1 MNNKEIGDKYE
12 KNILNYI
19 INEKN
24 NNAFL
29 WKDVSEEILIEF
41 GFITSQNEYRI
52 TRSKNLIDENKLID
66 VGIDIIEI
74 TNDNKLIAVQC
85 KFGYE
90 CICIKNLAGFYM
102 YMANNNKINNGV
114 VYYTSKLHY
123 HITDNHNNPNIEYI
137 KKEFIEDKIIE
148 QKEFKLYYF
157 QNDAVKA
164 SKTHFENN
172 KRGILSMPCGSG
184 KTLTSY
190 HIVKE
195 SNIIVVI
202 TTLKEFARQNI
213 NKYQEYDNT
222 LKSLLIDSDGT
233 RDVNEIKKF
242 IKTNKKCLLS
252 CTYKSVDIL
261 IEIIDKL
268 KDAFFIID
276 EYHNLSINNLTNE
289 EDNIYKLLN
298 NEENKILFLSATPRI
313 YDLED
318 TEYDNF
324 DDLTGEIFYKMDFT
338 EAIKNNIICDYNII
352 IPSISSNNN
361 DLINNIKVEIDI
373 SKIDAGIVNKLLFI
387 FKCITFYGSRK
398 CIFYCSDKNDC
409 NDFKKAIK
417 TIKEFYVLDVSVNII
432 TSETKNEKRK
442 QYLDEFEKTDKLAIL
457 LSVQILDECIDIPAC
472 DSIYITY
479 NSKSKIR
486 TIQRI
491 SRALRKTNQF
501 KKANIYIWCNEYDE
515 ILETLSSL
523 KEYDE
528 DLITKIKIN
537 DSSIDRATNDVEK
550 INKDKLKI
558 NNFVIGIKEFK
569 CLGFVERLN
578 LVKQYIDK
586 EKQRPTRN
594 DNNILFNFLSNQ
606 LHNFKNKKQFKNKEI
621 FEKFLND
628 YKEYFI
634 SNEDNWI
641 LQFDELKKYI
651 DENKQRPTKN
661 DNKIYNFLQSQLQNF
676 KKNEHIMENENIY
689 KIFENFLDEYKEY
702 FLSNEEQWILQLDN
716 LKKYIDE
723 NKKRPTNKD
732 NKSLYKWLSHQL
744 EYFKNKKYIMKNL
757 YIYNIFKNFLDD
769 YKKYILS
776 NEDNW
781 ILQLDELKKYIDENK
796 KRPTEKDNKILCYW
810 IQCQLHNFKNKK
822 FIMENKEIYK
832 IFEKFLDE
840 YKEYISSNEDNWNLQ
855 FEELKKYIDENKKK
869 PSKTDNI
876 KLNNFLRAQLYNFKN
891 KKDIMKEE
899 KIYETFKKF
908 LKDYKE
914 YFI

>member
-1 MNNKEIGDKYE
+1 MNKEIGDKYE

-19 INEKN
+19 IKEKN

-29 WKDVSEEILIEF
+29 WKDVPEEILIEF
-41 GFITSQNEYRI
+41 EFITSQNEYRI
-52 TRSKNLIDENKLID
+52 TRSKNLKDENKLID

-85 KFGYE
+85 KFGYD

-102 YMANNNKINNGV
+102 YMCNNNKIDNGH

-123 HITDNHNNPNIEYI
+123 HITDNHNNHNIEYI
-137 KKEFIEDKIIE
+137 KKQIIEDKIIK
-148 QKEFKLYYF
+148 QKEFKLYDF
-157 QNDAVKA
+157 QNDAVIA

-213 NKYQEYDNT
+213 NKYQEFDNT

-252 CTYKSVDIL
+252 CTYKSVDII

-276 EYHNLSINNLTNE
+276 EYHNLSINNLTNV

-298 NEENKILFLSATPRI
+298 NEDNKILFLSATPRI

-318 TEYDNF
+318 SDYDNF

-338 EAIKNNIICDYNII
+338 DAIKKNIICDYNIV

-361 DLINNIKVEIDI
+361 DLINNIKIEIDI
-373 SKIDAGIVNKLLFI
+373 SKIDGGIINKLLFI

-398 CIFYCSDKNDC
+398 CIFYCRDKNDC
-409 NDFKKAIK
+409 DDFKKAIK

-442 QYLDEFEKTDKLAIL
+442 EYLNEFEKTDKLAIL

-501 KKANIYIWCNEYDE
+501 KKANIYIWCDEYDE

-528 DLITKIKIN
+528 DLITKIKVN
-537 DSSIDRATNDVEK
+537 DSSIERATNIEK
-550 INKDKLKI
+550 INKDKIKI

-569 CLGFVERLN
+569 CLGFVERLDLLKAYMDKEGQRPHYIKDKSLYKWLWHQLKYFKN
-578 LVKQYIDK
+578 KENIMKNENIYKLFGKFLEDYKEYFLSEIVWQSKLDLLKKYID
-586 EKQRPTRN
+586 ENKQRPTKKN
-594 DNNILFNFLSNQ
+594 KICIFLSEQ
-606 LHNFKNKKQFKNKEI
+606 LQNFKNKKNIMKNEEINKIFEKFLEEYKEYIISNEDNWIKQLNELKKYINENQQRPTRKDNKILYGWLSKQLENFKNKKNIMKNEEI
-621 FEKFLND
+621 SNIFKKFLNDYKKYVSSNEEQWILQFNELKKYMDDNKRHPDYKDKILYNWSHCQLQNYKNKKDIMKKEKIYNEFKIFLND

-641 LQFDELKKYI
+641 LQFNKFKEYINKELK
-651 DENKQRPTKN
+651 RPTKK
-661 DNKIYNFLQSQLQNF
+661 DNKILYNWIQCQLQNF
-676 KKNEHIMENENIY
+676 K
-689 KIFENFLDEYKEY
+689 
-702 FLSNEEQWILQLDN
+702 
-716 LKKYIDE
+716 
-723 NKKRPTNKD
+723 NKKK
-732 NKSLYKWLSHQL
+732 
-744 EYFKNKKYIMKNL
+744 IMKNEV
-757 YIYNIFKNFLDD
+757 IYG
-769 YKKYILS
+769 
-776 NEDNW
+776 E
-781 ILQLDELKKYIDENK
+781 
-796 KRPTEKDNKILCYW
+796 
-810 IQCQLHNFKNKK
+810 
-822 FIMENKEIYK
+822 
-832 IFEKFLDE
+832 
-840 YKEYISSNEDNWNLQ
+840 
-855 FEELKKYIDENKKK
+855 
-869 PSKTDNI
+869 
-876 KLNNFLRAQLYNFKN
+876 
-891 KKDIMKEE
+891 
-899 KIYETFKKF
+899 FKKF
-908 LKDYKE
+908 LSDYNFLFK
-914 YFI
+914 F

>member
-338 EAIKNNIICDYNII
+338 EAIKNNIICDYNIV
-352 IPSISSNNN
+352 IPSISSSNV

-373 SKIDAGIVNKLLFI
+373 SKIDSNIINKLLFI
-387 FKCITFYGSRK
+387 FKCITYYGSRK
-398 CIFYCSDKNDC
+398 CIFYCRDKNDC
-409 NDFKKAIK
+409 EDIKKGIK
-417 TIKEFYVLDVSVNII
+417 KMKEFYVLDVSINII

-442 QYLDEFEKTDKLAIL
+442 EYLDEFEKTDKLAIL

-479 NSKSKIR
+479 SSKSKIR

-501 KKANIYIWCNEYDE
+501 KKANIYIWCDEYDE

-523 KEYDE
+523 KEYDI

-537 DSSIDRATNDVEK
+537 NSSIERATNDVDK
-550 INKDKLKI
+550 INKDKIKI
-558 NNFVIGIKEFK
+558 NNYVIGIKEFK
-569 CLGFVERLN
+569 CYTFVEKLD
-578 LVKQYIDK
+578 LLKAFIDK
-586 EKQRPTRN
+586 NKRRPQPD
-594 DNNILFNFLSNQ
+594 DNKTLNYFLRYQ
-606 LHNFKNKKQFKNKEI
+606 LTKFKNKQFKNKEI

-641 LQFDELKKYI
+641 KQFNELKKYI
-651 DENKQRPTKN
+651 DENKQKPN
-661 DNKIYNFLQSQLQNF
+661 
-676 KKNEHIMENENIY
+676 
-689 KIFENFLDEYKEY
+689 
-702 FLSNEEQWILQLDN
+702 
-716 LKKYIDE
+716 
-723 NKKRPTNKD
+723 
-732 NKSLYKWLSHQL
+732 
-744 EYFKNKKYIMKNL
+744 
-757 YIYNIFKNFLDD
+757 
-769 YKKYILS
+769 
-776 NEDNW
+776 
-781 ILQLDELKKYIDENK
+781 
-796 KRPTEKDNKILCYW
+796 KDNKILYGFLKT
-810 IQCQLHNFKNKK
+810 QLENFKNKK
-822 FIMENKEIYK
+822 NIMNNEEIYK
-832 IFEKFLDE
+832 IFEKYLDDN
-840 YKEYISSNEDNWNLQ
+840 KEYFISNEDNWIKQ
-855 FEELKKYIDENKKK
+855 FNELKKYMDENKRR
-869 PSKTDNI
+869 PCPNNKT
-876 KLNNFLRAQLYNFKN
+876 LNSFLHHQLKNFKN
-891 KKDIMKEE
+891 KKKIMQKEIIYKIFE
-899 KIYETFKKF
+899 KFIDDNKEYFMSYEDNWIIKFNELKKYFDENKRRPNKDNKKLYGFLKTQLENFKNKKNIMSNNEIYNIFKKF
-908 LKDYKE
+908 LEDYKE
-914 YFI
+914 YL